1 MATPQPQPP
10 SQQQPIYPRDLNLEL
25 DRLYNRVTTYFDAR
39 FDKIMTEIRVM
50 QADIRTMQED
60 IVEIKT
66 VQQQMQGDITE
77 IKTEQRQ
84 MQGQVATLES
94 FQKTMMEASKAQTM
108 DLLQIIQ
115 NLHAQTMGAINDL
128 RPKNME

>member
-1 MATPQPQPP
+1 MATPQPQPA
-10 SQQQPIYPRDLNLEL
+10 SQSQPIYPRELSLEL

-50 QADIRTMQED
+50 QADIAEM
-60 IVEIKT
+60 
-66 VQQQMQGDITE
+66 
-77 IKTEQRQ
+77 KTEQRQ
-84 MQGQVATLES
+84 MQGQIATLES
-94 FQKTMMEASKAQTM
+94 FQKTMMEASKAQTA

-128 RPKNME
+128 RPKDIE